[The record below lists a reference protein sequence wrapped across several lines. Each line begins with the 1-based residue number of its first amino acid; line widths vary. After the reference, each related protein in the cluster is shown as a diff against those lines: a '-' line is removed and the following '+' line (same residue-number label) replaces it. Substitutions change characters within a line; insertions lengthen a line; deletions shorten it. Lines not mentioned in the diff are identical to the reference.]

1 MNAPPRYA
9 TPRDPAFQTFGG
21 KVAKLAV
28 SMGAPLMPWQRQVA
42 DVALEVDDRGVYR
55 YGVVVLTVQR
65 RAGKTT
71 LLRPVFA
78 HRGLTVKRAG
88 LWLTAQQRQDAADTW
103 SDTADAIEDSPL
115 RRIVRRRSANGQ
127 ESLRFTPTGAKLRVF
142 NALSRV
148 ALHGKNSDIVFID
161 EAFAFTE
168 EQGDVILQAAVPTM
182 ATRPGAQLWIV
193 STAGTAASTWLRA
206 FVKKGRAQE
215 GGPRF
220 AYFEWSI
227 PEDTQ
232 DLTDLEVYAAH
243 HPAIGHTIGMDA
255 LRDARATMKAH
266 EFARAY
272 GNFWVSSDEWAIAPV
287 VWDGARTRAPFL
299 PGLPIT
305 FGAEV
310 AADRSEGVIC
320 AAGTLAD
327 GRAAVEVVD
336 RRGGI
341 GWMAPRLTELSDRH
355 RPAAVVIDPGSPA
368 GPVHRAITEQRKRR
382 GRWVPLA
389 EFGTP
394 ELLDSNTEFLDGLTR
409 GTLAHRSHRDLD
421 AAVRAMGT
429 RTVREQVVFSR
440 LVAEDGSNPAAVL
453 AAMLAAYGLAHPVP
467 NEKPALTVAS
477 G

>member
-1 MNAPPRYA
+1 
-9 TPRDPAFQTFGG
+9 
-21 KVAKLAV
+21 
-28 SMGAPLMPWQRQVA
+28 MGTPLMPWQRQVA
-42 DVALEVDDRGVYR
+42 DVALEVDERGVHR
-55 YGVVVLTVQR
+55 YGVVIVTVQR

-115 RRIVRRRSANGQ
+115 RRVVRRRSANGQ
-127 ESLRFTPTGAKLRVF
+127 ECLRFTPTGAKLRVF

-148 ALHGKNSDIVFID
+148 ALHGKDSDVVFVD

-168 EQGDVILQAAVPTM
+168 EQGDVILQGAVPTM
-182 ATRPGAQLWIV
+182 ATRTGAQLWIV

-206 FVKKGRAQE
+206 MVKKGRANE
-215 GGPRF
+215 GGPRVAF
-220 AYFEWSI
+220 FEWSI
-227 PEDTQ
+227 PEDTE
-232 DLTDLEVYAAH
+232 DLSDLDVYAAH
-243 HPAIGHTIGMDA
+243 HPAIGHTMGMDA
-255 LRDARATMKAH
+255 LRDAQATMKAH

-287 VWDGARTRAPFL
+287 VWSGARTFERFAPGA
-299 PGLPIT
+299 PVA

-310 AADRSEGVIC
+310 AADRSGGVIC
-320 AAGTLAD
+320 AAGTLPD
-327 GRAAVEVVD
+327 GRAAVEVVEH
-336 RRGGI
+336 RGGI
-341 GWMAPRLTELSDRH
+341 GWMAPRLLELAERH
-355 RPAAVVIDPGSPA
+355 RPVAVVIDPGSPA
-368 GPVHRAITEQRKRR
+368 GPVHRALADHMKRR

-394 ELLDSNTEFLDGLTR
+394 ELLDSNTEFLDGLTA
-409 GTLAHRSHRDLD
+409 GTLAHRSHERLD

-440 LVAEDGSNPAAVL
+440 LVAEDGTNPAAAL
-453 AAMLAAYGLAHPVP
+453 AAMLAHHGLAHPVP
-467 NEKPALTVAS
+467 NERPALTVAS

>member
-1 MNAPPRYA
+1 MNAPARYA
-9 TPRDPAFQTFGG
+9 TPRDPRYRTFGG
-21 KVAKLAV
+21 KVAKLGA
-28 SMGAPLMPWQRQVA
+28 SMGAPFMPWQRQVA
-42 DVALEVDDRGVYR
+42 DVALEVDDAGVYR

-71 LLRPVFA
+71 LLQPVMA
-78 HRGLTVKRAG
+78 HRGITVKRAG
-88 LWLTAQQRQDAADTW
+88 LWVTAQQRQDAADTW
-103 SDTADAIEDSPL
+103 ADTADAVEDSPL
-115 RRIVRRRSANGQ
+115 RRVVKRRSANGQ
-127 ESLRFTPTGAKLRVF
+127 ECLRFTSTGAKLRVF

-148 ALHGKNSDIVFID
+148 ALHGKNSDVVFID
-161 EAFAFTE
+161 EAFAFTA

-193 STAGTAASTWLRA
+193 STAGTAASTWLRDL
-206 FVKKGRAQE
+206 VKKGRAQA

-227 PEDTQ
+227 PEDTE
-232 DLTDLEVYAAH
+232 DLTDLDVYAAH
-243 HPAIGHTIGMDA
+243 HPAIGHTISLDA
-255 LRDARATMKAH
+255 LADARSTMKAH

-272 GNFWVSSDEWAIAPV
+272 GNFWVSSDEWAISPV
-287 VWDGARTRAPFL
+287 VWDAARTRAPFL
-299 PGLPIT
+299 PGLPIA

-310 AADRSEGVIC
+310 AADRSGGIIC

-327 GRAAVEVVD
+327 GRTGVEVVEH
-336 RRGGI
+336 RGGI
-341 GWMAPRLTELSDRH
+341 GWMAPRLLELSARH

-368 GPVHRAITEQRKRR
+368 GPVHRAIAEQRKRR
-382 GRWVPLA
+382 GQWVPLA

-394 ELLDSNTEFLDGLTR
+394 ELLDANTEFLDGLTG
-409 GTLAHRSHRDLD
+409 GTLAHRSHERLD

-429 RTVREQVVFSR
+429 RMVREQVVFSR
-440 LVAEDGSNPAAVL
+440 LVAEDGTSPAPAL
-453 AAMLAAYGLAHPVP
+453 AAMLAAHGLAHPVP